1 MEKIN
6 LFMTVG
12 TGLGSKVGATES
24 LAHGLL
30 TSIMD
35 VSPDFIVFCGSKDS
49 IKTVDSIKDQ
59 YFKKNNKKLEE
70 YNFVQLNDINNLSN
84 CFETI
89 ENELLKYD
97 STDIIKCNYTSG
109 TKTMS
114 VALALCAT
122 LYKKDLVLVSGTRD
136 ETNLV
141 CQGTEE
147 HMRQN
152 LFRVYDKLTLD
163 KVKELFN
170 NNRFESAKTF
180 LDEIKIL
187 ENKKIYSD
195 LIEFY
200 NRWDKFN
207 HEEVASVDFSKE
219 SSKNFP
225 EMKPQIQNNLKAL
238 NIINLKEKIE
248 GNKTKNEHKL
258 RCYYVLADIL
268 NNADRR
274 AIEGKYDDAIA
285 RLYRSLELIAQIKL
299 KIGYQLKTS
308 NIEIEKVEK
317 YCTDAQYI
325 NRLKQKNIHGKVKL
339 GLKES
344 FKLLNMMGNDLG
356 NEFEKS
362 EKKIKNILKLRNK
375 SILAHGLEHRSK
387 KEYLEFW
394 EIVLNL
400 AKFLYPDIEKLMEET
415 KFPKFD
421 SD

>member
-1 MEKIN
+1 MEEI

-35 VSPDFIVFCGSKDS
+35 VSPDFIVFFGSKDS
-49 IKTVDSIKDQ
+49 VKTVDSIKDQ
-59 YFKKNNKKLEE
+59 YFKKNNKKLEK

-89 ENELLKYD
+89 EKELLKYD
-97 STDIIKCNYTSG
+97 STDIIKCDYTSG

-114 VALALCAT
+114 VAVAICAT
-122 LYKKDLVLVSGTRD
+122 IYNKVLVLVSGTRD

-147 HMRQN
+147 QMRQN

-163 KVKELFN
+163 KVKEFFN

-187 ENKKIYSD
+187 DNKKIYSD

-200 NRWDKFN
+200 NHWDKFN
-207 HEEVASVDFSKE
+207 HEEVASIDFSKE
-219 SSKNFP
+219 SLENFP
-225 EMKPQIQNNLKAL
+225 EMKLQIQNNLKSL

-299 KIGYQLKTS
+299 KKGYHLKTS
-308 NIEIEKVEK
+308 NIDIEKVK
-317 YCTDAQYI
+317 KNCTDAQYI
-325 NRLKQKNIHGKVKL
+325 NSLKQKKAYNNIKL
-339 GLKES
+339 GLNEA
-344 FKLLNMMGNDLG
+344 FKLLNMMNNDLG
-356 NEFEKS
+356 NEFKKS
-362 EKKIKNILKLRNK
+362 EKKIKNILSHRNM
-375 SILAHGLEHRSK
+375 SILAHGLKHKSK
-387 KEYLEFW
+387 KEYSEFW
-394 EIVLNL
+394 EIVLKL
-400 AKFLYPDIEKLMEET
+400 SKFLYTDIEKLMKET

-421 SD
+421 L